1 MKPDHDEH
9 ASSCSRSILD
19 KLIGAQNSGKAPAG
33 QPTIPDLAT
42 EVIALISSSLETNSC
57 RCSARMM
64 MGFKET
70 LWDYCR
76 FSLVQIWAKITRN
89 FHLRSSVCRG
99 VGPHLHMTS
108 VMKKVEHKITLT
120 VIYFASSGLPH
131 ERSFTIKCIIEG
143 KHIEVPICNK
153 WFLTKSVDLKPRL
166 VLANLRNLQNV
177 RRQIKWF
184 RHV

>member
-1 MKPDHDEH
+1 
-9 ASSCSRSILD
+9 
-19 KLIGAQNSGKAPAG
+19 
-33 QPTIPDLAT
+33 
-42 EVIALISSSLETNSC
+42 
-57 RCSARMM
+57 MM

-76 FSLVQIWAKITRN
+76 FSVVLIWAKITWN
-89 FHLRSSVCRG
+89 FHLRSSACQG
-99 VGPHLHMTS
+99 AGPHQHMTS
-108 VMKKVEHKITLT
+108 VMKKVTEEITMTL
-120 VIYFASSGLPH
+120 IFFASSGLPH

-153 WFLTKSVDLKPRL
+153 WFLPKSVDLKPRL

-184 RHV
+184 RHVWVLVTKYVGVKCWFAETSRCSCWKWRRFPTYWRRYVSSGCKTYRER

>member
-1 MKPDHDEH
+1 MKPDHDEEH
-9 ASSCSRSILD
+9 APSCSRSILD

-42 EVIALISSSLETNSC
+42 EVIALISTSLETNSC

-76 FSLVQIWAKITRN
+76 FSLVQIWAKITWN
-89 FHLRSSVCRG
+89 FHLRSSACQG
-99 VGPHLHMTS
+99 AGPHQHMTS
-108 VMKKVEHKITLT
+108 VMKRVGQIIMTL
-120 VIYFASSGLPH
+120 IYLASSGLPH

-143 KHIEVPICNK
+143 KHIEVPIFLNK
-153 WFLTKSVDLKPRL
+153 GFLSKSVYLNPGWCW
-166 VLANLRNLQNV
+166 
-177 RRQIKWF
+177 QI
-184 RHV
+184 